1 VSNFSLD
8 EKLWLHNE
16 KLNDNNNNANLC
28 KPFEEYEIKNAIFQM
43 EKNKAA

>member
-16 KLNDNNNNANLC
+16 KLNDNDNANLC
-28 KPFEEYEIKNAIFQM
+28 RPFEEYEIKNAIFQM